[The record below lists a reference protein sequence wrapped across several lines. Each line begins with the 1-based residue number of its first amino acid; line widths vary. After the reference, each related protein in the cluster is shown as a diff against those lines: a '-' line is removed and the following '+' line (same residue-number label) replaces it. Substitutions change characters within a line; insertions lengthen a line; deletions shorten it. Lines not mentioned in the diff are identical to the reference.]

1 MAGKYRNKTSM
12 GKKTQTTAKE
22 LAAPE
27 FSALMTG
34 VPDTFQ
40 NTLETEAISGLL
52 KQICVKT
59 WMEKKQ

>member
-1 MAGKYRNKTSM
+1 M